1 MSGSSAKKAGMQLG
15 ELVEKYLLLAGDFG
29 KPVALDR
36 FALGE
41 KETERLFGAF
51 DDDYHISRFFQFTL
65 GEGARFTINGEPET
79 HVAIDAQID
88 TIL

>member
-65 GEGARFTINGEPET
+65 AEGARFTINGEPET

>member
-29 KPVALDR
+29 KQVALDR

-65 GEGARFTINGEPET
+65 AEGARFTINGEPET